1 MRQGFVTT
9 HLFCAGNDVFVVLM
23 RFPSAPLPPV
33 FAPQFLLPAHFR
45 FHKLIGFALEFQR
58 HIVGVCEK
66 FKSVELLPLL
76 GCAAGLILSLNGRR
90 PRPSWTIFSL
100 LSFVQT
106 AFFEAIERLPC
117 FGHAVWQSSKQ
128 KNSNGENC
136 FLINNAS
143 RSQQTHGDFGCLCD
157 LCDAKS

>member
-1 MRQGFVTT
+1 M
-9 HLFCAGNDVFVVLM
+9 AGDLD
-23 RFPSAPLPPV
+23 L
-33 FAPQFLLPAHFR
+33 
-45 FHKLIGFALEFQR
+45 
-58 HIVGVCEK
+58 VGQ
-66 FKSVELLPLL
+66 S
-76 GCAAGLILSLNGRR
+76 
-90 PRPSWTIFSL
+90 FSL

-157 LCDAKS
+157 LCDAKIVKVQFSTLNVPWQFQLEEGLCPSKKH